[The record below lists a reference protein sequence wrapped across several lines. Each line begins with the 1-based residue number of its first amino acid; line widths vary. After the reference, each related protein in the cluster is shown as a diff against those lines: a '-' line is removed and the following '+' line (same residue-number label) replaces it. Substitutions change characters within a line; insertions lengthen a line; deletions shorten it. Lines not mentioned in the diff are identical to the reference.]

1 MLRLSSMIDFLQNIK
16 KWESI
21 KRIYENDLFTA
32 KSIAEEIGLW
42 NTLTDLEKE
51 TLENNTPLE
60 SYLNTGF
67 DLDLTE
73 DEQYTK
79 LGYGEITKE
88 GVENLYDFIKSKVED
103 EKDINFCDIGSG
115 NGKIVLHLSVIS
127 KFNSLVGIELQ
138 KIRHLY
144 ANWIKEKTCLDFSNV
159 SFFCVDAMNFDFE
172 SINFVFMNDLLFES
186 SDIENIIKKLKP
198 GTNLV
203 SIESNTLTPDD
214 FVYLEVSWMK
224 EKLPFKY
231 YKIK

>member
-1 MLRLSSMIDFLQNIK
+1 MIDFLQNIK

-21 KRIYENDLFTA
+21 NRIYENNLFTA

-42 NTLTDLEKE
+42 NTLTDSEKE

-60 SYLNTGF
+60 AYLSTGS

-73 DEQYTK
+73 GEHYTK

-88 GVENLYDFIKSKVED
+88 GVETLYEFIKSKIEN
-103 EKDINFCDIGSG
+103 EEDINFCDIGSG
-115 NGKIVLHLSVIS
+115 NGKIVLHLSVVS
-127 KFNSLVGIELQ
+127 KFNSLTGIELQ

-159 SFFCVDAMNFDFE
+159 SFCCVDAMNFDFE
-172 SINFVFMNDLLFES
+172 NINFVFMNDLLFES
-186 SDIENIIKKLKP
+186 SDIENIIKKIKP
-198 GTNLV
+198 GTHLV
-203 SIESNTLTPDD
+203 SIESNSLESEDL
-214 FVYLEVSWMK
+214 VYLEVSWMK